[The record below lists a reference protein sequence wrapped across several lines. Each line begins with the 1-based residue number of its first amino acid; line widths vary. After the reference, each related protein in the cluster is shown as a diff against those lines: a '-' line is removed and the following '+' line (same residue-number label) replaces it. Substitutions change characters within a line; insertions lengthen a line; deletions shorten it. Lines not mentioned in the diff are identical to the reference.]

1 MLGGVKLFSKIY
13 FSKNKDHHL
22 TFMVEHVS
30 TNEATNKCSNIGFLM
45 VSLDFRGSFFLV
57 EHFFGGLT
65 SDVSSPENPMNE
77 APKTS
82 SECDLQASNY
92 SLYNLASKKQTGWWF

>member
-1 MLGGVKLFSKIY
+1 MF
-13 FSKNKDHHL
+13 
-22 TFMVEHVS
+22 EHWIS
-30 TNEATNKCSNIGFLM
+30 HGFIGF
-45 VSLDFRGSFFLV
+45 SGFIFLV

-92 SLYNLASKKQTGWWF
+92 SLYNLASKKTNWLVVLTILKNINYSMGMILPYIMENKNCSKPPTR